1 MSGPAFLAWR
11 YLLHHRIKTAI
22 LVISIALIVFLPI
35 GLRVLVDQSAREL
48 TARADLTPLV
58 VGARGS
64 ALELVLASLY
74 FEPEPP
80 EPISQREFERVRRTG
95 LVEAVPLHLGFETRG
110 RPIVGTT
117 LDYFALRGLRVAT
130 GRAMAVLGECVVGAR
145 AAREFGVA
153 PGDTLVSS
161 PQTVFQLAGVY
172 PLKMKV
178 VGVLAPNHSADDGAV
193 FVDVKTAWVIGG
205 LGHGHRDLAEPGA
218 DADVAAREGSRIT
231 AKASVVEYNEITPE
245 NLASFHFHGDVGD
258 LPLSAVLA
266 FPPDERARALLL
278 GRYQAPDEAV
288 QVVRSTA
295 VMDELLETVLTVE
308 SYAVAAIGVV
318 GAATL
323 ATAALVF
330 LLSIRLRRRE
340 IETLHKIGASR
351 PRVAAV
357 LLSEVVAV
365 AVLGVGL
372 AGLLT
377 LGVSR
382 FGEAAIRR
390 FLLS

>member
-1 MSGPAFLAWR
+1 MSGPALLAWR
-11 YLLHHRIKTAI
+11 YLLHHRVKTAI
-22 LVISIALIVFLPI
+22 LVVSIALIVFLPI

-48 TARADLTPLV
+48 RARAEATPLV
-58 VGARGS
+58 LGARGS
-64 ALELVLASLY
+64 ALELALASLY
-74 FEPEPP
+74 FESQPP
-80 EPISQREFERVRRTG
+80 KPIAWREVVRVRETG
-95 LVEAVPLHLGFETRG
+95 LAEAVPLHLGFEARG

-117 LDYFALRGLRVAT
+117 LAYFDRRGLHVAM
-130 GRAMAVLGECVVGAR
+130 GRAPAVLGECVVGAR
-145 AAREFGVA
+145 AARELGVV

-161 PQTVFQLAGVY
+161 PETVFQLAGVY
-172 PLKMKV
+172 PLRMRV
-178 VGVLAPNHSADDGAV
+178 VGVLAPAHTADDGAV
-193 FVDVKTAWVIGG
+193 FVDVKTAWVIAG
-205 LGHGHRDLAEPGA
+205 LGHGHRDLAAPGA
-218 DADVAAREGSRIT
+218 AGDVAARVEGSIT
-231 AKASVVEYNEITPE
+231 ARASVVEYNEITPE
-245 NLASFHFHGDVGD
+245 NLASFHFHGDRSD
-258 LPLSAVLA
+258 LPISAVLV
-266 FPPDERARALLL
+266 FPPDERSRALLL
-278 GRYQAPDEAV
+278 GRYQALDEAV
-288 QVVRSTA
+288 QVVRPTS
-295 VMDELLETVLTVE
+295 VMDELLETVVTVE

-365 AVLGVGL
+365 SILGVTL

-390 FLLS
+390 LLLS